1 MRFSLYHANSCI
13 FMCIRITKC
22 TWTPFNRIRKN
33 YLFKLVCYIKVIKV
47 KSEDIRMEAKRQIL
61 DTA

>member
-1 MRFSLYHANSCI
+1 MQTVAFSCVSESPNVPGHPLI
-13 FMCIRITKC
+13 ELE
-22 TWTPFNRIRKN
+22 KN